1 MLTPAGTVSHELAS
15 VRAEA
20 DTEKFRRTEDAKP
33 SPVEKHF
40 VEVIEQV
47 KQFEKAK
54 RPKKRR
60 A

>member
-1 MLTPAGTVSHELAS
+1 MRHELAS

-20 DTEKFRRTEDAKP
+20 ESEKFRRTEDTKP

-40 VEVIEQV
+40 IEVIEQV
-47 KQFEKAK
+47 KQLEKAK
-54 RPKKRR
+54 RPKKPR